1 MPGVNMCSHVYKR
14 KLGTVKGHCRN
25 LHAPRPRARKTK
37 VDPRVKELE
46 KLIRQRDS
54 TNDMGKVAKLSADIR
69 ALRKALDD
77 AVPPGHHRM
86 PDGTIMKDSDHAGP
100 PPTPTPPTDDPP
112 PIPDVVDDAEA
123 PATVPPPDD
132 TDALDPSPFTGA
144 PGTGFD
150 GTAPTPR
157 AQARPKFNHGGVR

>member
-1 MPGVNMCSHVYKR
+1 M
-14 KLGTVKGHCRN
+14 
-25 LHAPRPRARKTK
+25 
-37 VDPRVKELE
+37 
-46 KLIRQRDS
+46 
-54 TNDMGKVAKLSADIR
+54 
-69 ALRKALDD
+69 DD

-86 PDGTIMKDSDHAGP
+86 PDGTIMKDSDHIGP

-132 TDALDPSPFTGA
+132 TDTLDPSPFTGA

-150 GTAPTPR
+150 GTAPTPVG
-157 AQARPKFNHGGVR
+157 AGGGSYGHLY